1 MARTIES
8 SETRNKAKIRRN
20 FCNWYSKTKNRNIIN
35 FVLKLMAL
43 SFSLI
48 FFSLSYLWSITLFLS
63 KFIFLQY
70 DCSSADINP
79 IGSLNKQDIREFLR
93 WAAIHLGYSSLADIE
108 AAPPTA
114 ELEPIR
120 SDYVQV
126 VLYFCY
132 TFQYLLFLK
141 KRNYI
146 RSKGGEDYFT
156 SRTQLSPVV
165 YFVCLSST
173 EEKSN
178 HH

>member
-1 MARTIES
+1 M
-8 SETRNKAKIRRN
+8 
-20 FCNWYSKTKNRNIIN
+20 
-35 FVLKLMAL
+35 VL

-126 VLYFCY
+126 MLYSV
-132 TFQYLLFLK
+132 TLFST
-141 KRNYI
+141 YW
-146 RSKGGEDYFT
+146 SWKGEIILG
-156 SRTQLSPVV
+156 PK
-165 YFVCLSST
+165 
-173 EEKSN
+173 EEKIILN
-178 HH
+178 AEHNYLR